1 VIVHKELFQFP
12 NELFTEIGTG
22 FDVSPAVS
30 IFFDCDDAIVSDL
43 FLLVALLALDNANRA
58 AFEDAPWKGGFIH
71 QHQYVNG
78 VTIVGFGRGNKSEVV
93 RKGHTSRQN
102 FLQFENV
109 IVNVKSKLV
118 AASFR
123 SLDDDLKHLFV
134 SGIERLKSRG
144 ICKSGFLFC
153 H

>member
-1 VIVHKELFQFP
+1 MAVISSFPARFDQFPCLCSPLQTWHAVLLARKLVIVHKELFQFP
-12 NELFTEIGTG
+12 NELLAEIGTG

-109 IVNVKSKLV
+109 IVNVKSKL
-118 AASFR
+118 
-123 SLDDDLKHLFV
+123 
-134 SGIERLKSRG
+134 
-144 ICKSGFLFC
+144 
-153 H
+153 